1 MTEHRITATDLA
13 RNLGDILGRLRY
25 RGDSFIVER
34 NGAPVAR
41 LEPLPEGRSATLR
54 DAVVAWRSGG
64 ASDAAFA
71 NDLERVGEADVPAE
85 DAWAL

>member
-54 DAVVAWRSGG
+54 DAVVVWRSGG
-64 ASDAAFA
+64 ACDAAFA
-71 NDLERVGEADVPAE
+71 DDLERVGEADVPAE
-85 DAWAL
+85 DAWAS